1 MAAPS
6 PKEDSSK
13 ETLNNLF
20 SKLET
25 EFRWCSQHPN
35 DVSDIE
41 LEQLKQSVD
50 DLENRCKAFGGQFYK
65 DFQNFRKT
73 FDRMAENPNDIEAGD
88 FQKLEDMI
96 QQLLRDLK

>member
-13 ETLNNLF
+13 EALSNLL

-25 EFRWCSQHPN
+25 EVRWCTQHPN

-41 LEQLKQSVD
+41 MQQLKQSVD
-50 DLENRCKAFGGQFYK
+50 ELNNRCKTFGGQFYK
-65 DFQNFRKT
+65 DFQNFRKE
-73 FDRMAENPNDIEAGD
+73 FDYMADHPNEIKTGD
-88 FQKLEDMI
+88 FQKFEDMI
-96 QQLLRDLK
+96 QQLLKDLK